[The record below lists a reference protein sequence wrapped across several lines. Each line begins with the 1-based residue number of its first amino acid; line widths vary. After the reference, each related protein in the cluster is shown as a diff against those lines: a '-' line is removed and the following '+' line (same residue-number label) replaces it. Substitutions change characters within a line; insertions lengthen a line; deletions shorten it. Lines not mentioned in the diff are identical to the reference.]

1 MPSRR
6 SARLALALAFACLT
20 AVAGCS
26 DSGNNSG
33 SSDSSSAPAS
43 SAPASSAPASSA
55 PASSPPASSSPPSS
69 ASPSSNAKAK
79 ISIKNFKF
87 MPDKLT
93 VAPGTK
99 ITVTNNDTTTHTLTA
114 ITDKAW
120 DTGDIAPGKSAT
132 FTAPTK
138 PGAYKYM
145 CTIHPFMKGTLTV
158 R

>member
-6 SARLALALAFACLT
+6 PARLALALAFACLT

-26 DSGNNSG
+26 SDNNNSG

-43 SAPASSAPASSA
+43 SAPASTA
-55 PASSPPASSSPPSS
+55 PASSSPPSS
-69 ASPSSNAKAK
+69 ASPSSNATAK
-79 ISIKNFKF
+79 ITIKNFKF

-120 DTGDIAPGKSAT
+120 NTGDIAPGKSAT

>member
-6 SARLALALAFACLT
+6 PARLALAVALLCLT

-26 DSGNNSG
+26 DSDNNSS
-33 SSDSSSAPAS
+33 SSDSSSAPAT
-43 SAPASSAPASSA
+43 SAPASTA
-55 PASSPPASSSPPSS
+55 PASSSPPAS
-69 ASPSSNAKAK
+69 ASPSGNAKTK
-79 ISIKNFKF
+79 ITINNFKF
-87 MPDKLT
+87 MPDTIT

-120 DTGDIAPGKSAT
+120 NTGDIAPGKSAT

>member
-6 SARLALALAFACLT
+6 PGRLALALAFACLT

-26 DSGNNSG
+26 SDNNNSG

-43 SAPASSAPASSA
+43 SAPASSAPASS
-55 PASSPPASSSPPSS
+55 SPPSSASPSS

-120 DTGDIAPGKSAT
+120 NTGDIAPGKSAT

>member
-1 MPSRR
+1 
-6 SARLALALAFACLT
+6 
-20 AVAGCS
+20 
-26 DSGNNSG
+26 
-33 SSDSSSAPAS
+33 
-43 SAPASSAPASSA
+43 
-55 PASSPPASSSPPSS
+55 
-69 ASPSSNAKAK
+69 
-79 ISIKNFKF
+79 

-120 DTGDIAPGKSAT
+120 NTGDIAPGKSAT

>member
-6 SARLALALAFACLT
+6 PARLALALAFACLT

-26 DSGNNSG
+26 DSDNNSG

-43 SAPASSAPASSA
+43 SAPASSAPASTA
-55 PASSPPASSSPPSS
+55 PASSSPPSS

-99 ITVTNNDTTTHTLTA
+99 ITVTNNDSTTHTLTA

-120 DTGDIAPGKSAT
+120 NTGDIAPGKSAT

>member
-6 SARLALALAFACLT
+6 PARLALAVAFLCLT

-26 DSGNNSG
+26 DSDNNSS
-33 SSDSSSAPAS
+33 SSDSSSAPAT
-43 SAPASSAPASSA
+43 SA
-55 PASSPPASSSPPSS
+55 PASSSPPAS
-69 ASPSSNAKAK
+69 ASPSGNAKTK
-79 ISIKNFKF
+79 ITINNFKF
-87 MPDKLT
+87 MPDTIT

-99 ITVTNNDTTTHTLTA
+99 ITVTNNDSTTHTLTA

-120 DTGDIAPGKSAT
+120 NTGDIAPGKSAT